1 MRIHFH
7 GGGDHKADEDKGQ
20 SLPTPSKL
28 SEELRFLDPASVAFE
43 RIGGRLNMTGPDDD
57 ERQPVSLV
65 HLFPLS
71 ETEAWVSVLDKEG
84 HEIGILQTLKGL
96 PEESL
101 KLAREELRRRYVVP
115 LIQRVLACRER
126 HDLVEWK
133 VETDRGSATFLTR
146 NVREQVQQPVPDHFS
161 IADVEGNRF
170 DVPDL
175 TALDPASRALLV
187 QYL

>member
-7 GGGDHKADEDKGQ
+7 GGGDHTADEDKGQ

-28 SEELRFLDPASVAFE
+28 SEELRFLDPASVAFD
-43 RIGGRLNMTGPDDD
+43 RVGGRLNMTGPDGD
-57 ERQPVSLV
+57 ERQPVTLV
-65 HLFPLS
+65 HVFPLS
-71 ETEAWVSVLDKEG
+71 EKEAWISVLDKEG
-84 HEIGILQTLKGL
+84 HEIGILKTLKGL

-101 KLAREELRRRYVVP
+101 KIAREELRRRYVVP
-115 LIQRVLACRER
+115 LIRRVLACRER

-146 NVREQVQQPVPDHFS
+146 NVREQVQEPVPNHFS
-161 IADVEGNRF
+161 IADVEGNRY

-175 TALDPASRALLV
+175 LALDPASRAFLM